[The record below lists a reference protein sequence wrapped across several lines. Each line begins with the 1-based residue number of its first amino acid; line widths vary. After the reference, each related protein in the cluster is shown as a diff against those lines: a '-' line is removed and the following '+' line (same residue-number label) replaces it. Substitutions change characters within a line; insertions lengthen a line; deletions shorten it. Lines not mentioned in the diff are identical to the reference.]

1 MRIAVTGSSGRIGR
15 YVAQELDNV
24 GHQVVGLDVQHDTQA
39 KGGQLLVDLTDAGQ
53 VYGAL
58 AGCEAVVHMG
68 AWANPGVVPDTRTYA
83 DNTAGTF
90 NLLQAAA
97 DLGIRRVV
105 SASSNQVYGFFEAPP
120 LYAPVDEEHPCR
132 PVNCYALSKTAGE
145 QAAEYF
151 SRHKGLEILSLRI
164 LGTRMPDEI
173 PGDIAKI
180 AADPASAAKLLW
192 TRTDARDAA
201 VACRLAVEADAVE
214 SGPYNIAGPRVVL
227 DIPTRELVERYFG
240 DRTELRDGLQGFES
254 PLSCAKATRVFG
266 YAPRYAW
273 SVGVEH
279 PEEDGS

>member
-15 YVAQELDNV
+15 YVAQELDNA

-83 DNTAGTF
+83 DNVTGTF

-132 PVNCYALSKTAGE
+132 PVNCYTLSKTAGE

-151 SRHKGLEILSLRI
+151 SRHKGLDILSLRI
-164 LGTRMPDEI
+164 LGTRTPDEI

-180 AADPASAAKLLW
+180 VADPASAAKLLW
-192 TRTDARDAA
+192 TRYRRARRGSGLPFGGRGRRGGIRSLQYRRAACGIGYPDAGTGRALFWRSHRIA
-201 VACRLAVEADAVE
+201 RRFAGFRVA
-214 SGPYNIAGPRVVL
+214 I
-227 DIPTRELVERYFG
+227 EL
-240 DRTELRDGLQGFES
+240 
-254 PLSCAKATRVFG
+254 C
-266 YAPRYAW
+266 
-273 SVGVEH
+273 
-279 PEEDGS
+279 

>member
-1 MRIAVTGSSGRIGR
+1 MRIAVTGSSGRIGC
-15 YVAQELDNV
+15 YVAQEIDNA

-83 DNTAGTF
+83 DNTTGTF

-120 LYAPVDEEHPCR
+120 LYAPVDQEHSCR

-151 SRHKGLEILSLRI
+151 SRHNGLDILSLRI
-164 LGTRMPDEI
+164 LGTRMPEEI
-173 PGDIAKI
+173 PGDVAKI
-180 AADPASAAKLLW
+180 VADPASAAKLLW

-201 VACRLAVEADAVE
+201 VGPAVWRWRSTRWNQALTISPGRVWYWISRRGNWSSAILAIAPNYATVCR
-214 SGPYNIAGPRVVL
+214 VL
-227 DIPTRELVERYFG
+227 SR
-240 DRTELRDGLQGFES
+240 
-254 PLSCAKATRVFG
+254 
-266 YAPRYAW
+266 
-273 SVGVEH
+273 H
-279 PEEDGS
+279 